1 MISLQFLLFVSL
13 SLSYYKS
20 FRKVILKRVL
30 AIFAPPVGFEPTTLR
45 LTGERSTIEL
55 QGIVETRLFYLNPE
69 NISLSLQSSYIKI
82 KL

>member
-1 MISLQFLLFVSL
+1 MYLQFPQGSIKTKL
-13 SLSYYKS
+13 
-20 FRKVILKRVL
+20 
-30 AIFAPPVGFEPTTLR
+30 APPVGFEPTTLR